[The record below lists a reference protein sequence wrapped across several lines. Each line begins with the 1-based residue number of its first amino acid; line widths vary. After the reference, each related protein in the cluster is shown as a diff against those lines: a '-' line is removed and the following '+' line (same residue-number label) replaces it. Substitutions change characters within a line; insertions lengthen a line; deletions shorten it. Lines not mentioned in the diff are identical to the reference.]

1 MAAVV
6 PSRRCVRCVVG
17 RRLEGTGN
25 RGGPPTSSSPI
36 INFLDGSRN
45 FFPGVSLGLF
55 PVPSTLRLWDF
66 VLISKG
72 GADSKSYM
80 IYSITNFDNP
90 CVGAFSSNAVSVNF
104 FKVGSAHIF
113 C

>member
-1 MAAVV
+1 MSA
-6 PSRRCVRCVVG
+6 PNKF
-17 RRLEGTGN
+17 T
-25 RGGPPTSSSPI
+25 PI
-36 INFLDGSRN
+36 TNFLDGTPKI
-45 FFPGVSLGLF
+45 FPGVSLGLF
-55 PVPSTLRLWDF
+55 PVPSTQRLWDF

-80 IYSITNFDNP
+80 IYSITNFDP
-90 CVGAFSSNAVSVNF
+90 CVGAFSSNAVSMNF

>member
-6 PSRRCVRCVVG
+6 PSRRCVRCVVA

-25 RGGPPTSSSPI
+25 RGWRPTSSPPI
-36 INFLDGSRN
+36 INFVDGSPK

-72 GADSKSYM
+72 GPDSKSYM

-90 CVGAFSSNAVSVNF
+90 CVGAFSSNAVSMNF